1 VLTLYQAE
9 WCPFSSAVR
18 EVLTELGLDFVAK
31 QVEPWPD
38 EREALRAAS
47 GKDQIPTLVTDDGAV
62 YIGTRRIFEF
72 LETLEPWQ
80 YAAAHRERFVEHA
93 PAREG
98 DAPGKLVAKFRS
110 DSAGAAVESP
120 PDVAEVVH
128 VPESRRYELRLG
140 DRLIGFA
147 AYEPR
152 GDALVFTHTEIDKA
166 CEGRGFGSRL
176 VGEAL
181 ADAERRGL
189 RVVPLCPFV
198 RWYLKRT
205 G

>member
-1 VLTLYQAE
+1 
-9 WCPFSSAVR
+9 
-18 EVLTELGLDFVAK
+18 
-31 QVEPWPD
+31 
-38 EREALRAAS
+38 
-47 GKDQIPTLVTDDGAV
+47 
-62 YIGTRRIFEF
+62 
-72 LETLEPWQ
+72 
-80 YAAAHRERFVEHA
+80 
-93 PAREG
+93 
-98 DAPGKLVAKFRS
+98 
-110 DSAGAAVESP
+110 
-120 PDVAEVVH
+120 
-128 VPESRRYELRLG
+128 VPEASRYELRLG

-176 VGEAL
+176 VGDAL